1 MGSRA
6 EGGVA
11 SKLGDETRLMTMKGG
26 TLLDSVKILA
36 CMLGG
41 GLQWSI
47 NGVLIETF
55 PLVVGSRVEGGVASK
70 IGDETR
76 LMTMKGGTLLDSV
89 KILACML
96 GGCNIGLQWSI
107 NGVLIET
114 FPLVVGSRAE
124 GGVASKLGD
133 ETRLMTMKGGTVLD
147 SVKMLAC
154 MLGGCNIG
162 LQWSINGVLKVLCHY
177 IGPAGF

>member
-41 GLQWSI
+41 CNIGLQWNI

-55 PLVVGSRVEGGVASK
+55 PLVVG
-70 IGDETR
+70 
-76 LMTMKGGTLLDSV
+76 
-89 KILACML
+89 
-96 GGCNIGLQWSI
+96 
-107 NGVLIET
+107 
-114 FPLVVGSRAE
+114 
-124 GGVASKLGD
+124 
-133 ETRLMTMKGGTVLD
+133 
-147 SVKMLAC
+147 
-154 MLGGCNIG
+154 
-162 LQWSINGVLKVLCHY
+162 
-177 IGPAGF
+177 